1 MKVKVLFN
9 PKKHQQSQYQP
20 QQAPVGYDQG
30 VNIPQQES
38 SQEQAPESQEQGYY
52 KLGGNAGYGQQ
63 NGSPFYSLN
72 LGHYP
77 FDADQNYRKEPFA
90 FKSSIDEVPRENATL
105 EAEKGETLT
114 RRLPDG
120 SLTQFNIGGKPHSQ
134 GGTPL
139 EGKPGDFIFSQTKK
153 MAIGGPILELFGK
166 SGVSDKKY
174 VPADLAKQYNINKY
188 QSILADPD
196 SDNLE
201 KKTAEM
207 MISNFSKKLQDLAE
221 IQEMKKSFPT
231 GMPKVAKYGGLLKAQ
246 NGLYDPKD
254 PESIG
259 QFQQKMFIEHPDLVK
274 QAMEQINPKTG
285 KPWGMPAAGTFVD
298 KKDGPRTRYLANYA
312 QDKIEPTSKWEMPAE
327 WTPWKVQVEP
337 EDKGFF
343 RGISSDDYKK
353 GPMGYSDGTK
363 DSSSENTPLKE
374 IRYKYPKGNSNAD
387 NFSLMSA
394 MTQNFRVPDVNVPAP
409 TRPQFT
415 KLAMP
420 DNAAELA
427 AFQANRNAAR
437 RYLYTG
443 MDGQRAQAADSANSG
458 DQMEGV
464 AKSFANLRNEQL
476 RTQEINAKTA
486 DQLFNKYQ
494 DDTTHSNLE
503 RAMMNRQQIAE
514 RNRLQNQY
522 MQNLNATQQQI
533 ARNNMQRNW
542 LAVENR
548 NQPYTIDKNGNPKF
562 IADDNGYNE
571 GIQSGRINPSSGSL
585 DQELAYYMALA
596 KKQDDKAG
604 LKEALSLM
612 HLNRMTQSM
621 KMGNMSSKS
630 TSFGLNQ
637 GFGSGAMDFPYY
649 GGS

>member
-1 MKVKVLFN
+1 
-9 PKKHQQSQYQP
+9 
-20 QQAPVGYDQG
+20 
-30 VNIPQQES
+30 
-38 SQEQAPESQEQGYY
+38 
-52 KLGGNAGYGQQ
+52 
-63 NGSPFYSLN
+63 
-72 LGHYP
+72 
-77 FDADQNYRKEPFA
+77 
-90 FKSSIDEVPRENATL
+90 
-105 EAEKGETLT
+105 
-114 RRLPDG
+114 
-120 SLTQFNIGGKPHSQ
+120 
-134 GGTPL
+134 
-139 EGKPGDFIFSQTKK
+139 
-153 MAIGGPILELFGK
+153 
-166 SGVSDKKY
+166 
-174 VPADLAKQYNINKY
+174 
-188 QSILADPD
+188 
-196 SDNLE
+196 
-201 KKTAEM
+201 
-207 MISNFSKKLQDLAE
+207 
-221 IQEMKKSFPT
+221 
-231 GMPKVAKYGGLLKAQ
+231 
-246 NGLYDPKD
+246 
-254 PESIG
+254 
-259 QFQQKMFIEHPDLVK
+259 
-274 QAMEQINPKTG
+274 
-285 KPWGMPAAGTFVD
+285 
-298 KKDGPRTRYLANYA
+298 
-312 QDKIEPTSKWEMPAE
+312 
-327 WTPWKVQVEP
+327 
-337 EDKGFF
+337 
-343 RGISSDDYKK
+343 
-353 GPMGYSDGTK
+353 
-363 DSSSENTPLKE
+363 
-374 IRYKYPKGNSNAD
+374 
-387 NFSLMSA
+387 MSA